1 MYAGNVGCMH
11 LCTREYRMYAGNVG
25 CMHLCTRQD
34 RMYAVQG
41 VTVAV
46 KDRCK

>member
-1 MYAGNVGCMH
+1 MNDEGCMH